1 MIALPHGATL
11 DPPSATA
18 RPRLLL
24 VEDHPATR
32 IVLEQVLHAAG
43 YQVETAGDAAAG
55 ETRLAAGAVDLVLL
69 DYTLPPDNGVALCQ
83 RLRARLGAFYPPVI
97 MLTTRGEEL
106 QRQLALAAGADD
118 CLAKPFHPQQLRE
131 RVATWLQVGAR
142 LRGVQERLQAV
153 EAQAA
158 QARLEGAQAVIRAVR
173 HRVNNDLTLPS
184 LVLDYLLEHPQL
196 PGELRGLVGEAA
208 AGLLAAARYIQ
219 ALQRV
224 QRVVTTDTPLGPAL
238 DLDQSVAAPPQPG

>member
-1 MIALPHGATL
+1 MIAFPHGATL
-11 DPPSATA
+11 DPPTAMA

-24 VEDHPATR
+24 VEDHPPTR
-32 IVLEQVLHAAG
+32 IVEQVLHAAG

-55 ETRLAAGAVDLVLL
+55 ETRLAAGAVDLILL

-83 RLRARLGAFYPPVI
+83 RLRARLGAFYPPII

-142 LRGVQERLQAV
+142 LRGVQQRLQAV
-153 EAQAA
+153 EAQVA

-196 PGELRGLVGEAA
+196 PGELRGMVGEAA

-238 DLDQSVAAPPQPG
+238 DLDRSVAAPPEPG